1 MKKTKL
7 LSVLLTVIFLFFLSS
22 EYSFAKWD
30 DKSDDLPGMK
40 DDSEITTLLVVGGVL
55 VTGMV
60 VYLLVRK
67 SKRNKP
73 ASSIITP
80 NGSSTLLL
88 TDTNKSQAL
97 YNEFRKAAE
106 QSPVQI
112 FTQSNTFNKQQNM
125 DLQAVSV
132 GLRFKF

>member
-1 MKKTKL
+1 MKKTKF
-7 LSVLLTVIFLFFLSS
+7 LSVLLTVIFLFSLSTD
-22 EYSFAKWD
+22 YAYAKYK
-30 DKSDDLPGMK
+30 DKSGDLPGMA

-55 VTGMV
+55 ITGMV

-67 SKRNKP
+67 SKRNKS
-73 ASSIITP
+73 ASSIMNP

-88 TDTNKSQAL
+88 TDSNKNQVL

-106 QSPVQI
+106 QSPVQL
-112 FTQSNTFNKQQNM
+112 FTQSNTFNKQQNL